1 MKTMQE
7 RSDGETTL
15 QLRARILIVATDDVA
30 GPELL
35 EDLRGHLGDA
45 HATEVMVTSPA
56 VEKSAF
62 RHALGDVDAASM
74 QAGRRLETSLDELNR
89 AGISASG
96 EIGDS
101 DPLVAAGDALR
112 QFAADE
118 VLIVAHVSDQA
129 RWFEDGL
136 FERAQAELEPAV
148 RMVTLRR
155 DEEDGPPHLAAV
167 EEAGPGLKPEP
178 GADHEVEISPNL
190 PRLTRGGLAGI
201 LIAIVGTIV
210 VIVLAG
216 TGPSIDSAGGAAQ
229 ILIAMAL
236 ALINMAHVVG
246 LTLLESV
253 HYRGGWQR
261 FFSRLSLTATPLAI
275 VANALISIID

>member
-1 MKTMQE
+1 MQKQRNGEAALRPKTQV
-7 RSDGETTL
+7 
-15 QLRARILIVATDDVA
+15 LIVATDEVA

-35 EDLRGHLGDA
+35 EELRGHLGEID
-45 HATEVMVTSPA
+45 ATEVLVTAPA
-56 VEKSAF
+56 VEKTLF

-74 QAGRRLETSLDELNR
+74 EARRRLETSLDELKR
-89 AGISASG
+89 AGVSASG

-101 DPLVAAGDALR
+101 DPLVAAGDALS

-118 VLIVAHVSDQA
+118 VLIVAHASDQA

-155 DEEDGPPHLAAV
+155 DGAEGPPHLADV
-167 EEAGPGLKPEP
+167 EESGAGLDPEP
-178 GADHEVEISPNL
+178 GADHEVELSPNL
-190 PRLTRGGLAGI
+190 PRLTRGGLIGI
-201 LIAIVGTIV
+201 LVAIVGTIV
-210 VIVLAG
+210 TIVLAAAGPG
-216 TGPSIDSAGGAAQ
+216 TDSAGGAAQ
-229 ILIAMAL
+229 ILIAMAV

-253 HYRGGWQR
+253 HYRGGWQS
-261 FFSRLSLTATPLAI
+261 FFSRLSLIATPLAI
-275 VANALISIID
+275 VANALISIFG

>member
-1 MKTMQE
+1 MQE
-7 RSDGETTL
+7 QRNGEATL
-15 QLRARILIVATDDVA
+15 QPHPRVLIVATDDVA
-30 GPELL
+30 GPELI
-35 EDLRGHLGDA
+35 EDLRGHLGEVD
-45 HATEVMVTSPA
+45 ATEVVVTSPA

-74 QAGRRLETSLDELNR
+74 EAGRRLETSLDELNR

-101 DPLVAAGDALR
+101 DPLIAAGDALR

-118 VLIVAHVSDQA
+118 VLIVAHASDQA

-136 FERAQAELEPAV
+136 FERAQTELEPVV

-155 DEEDGPPHLAAV
+155 DEEEGPPHLVAV
-167 EEAGPGLKPEP
+167 EESGPGLDPEP
-178 GADHEVEISPNL
+178 GADQEIEISPNL

-216 TGPSIDSAGGAAQ
+216 TGPGTDSAGGAAQ
-229 ILIAMAL
+229 ILIAMAV

-246 LTLLESV
+246 LTRLESV

-275 VANALISIID
+275 VANALISILS

>member
-1 MKTMQE
+1 MKT
-7 RSDGETTL
+7 L
-15 QLRARILIVATDDVA
+15 QPHARVLIVATDEVA
-30 GPELL
+30 GPELV
-35 EDLRGHLGDA
+35 EDLRLHLGDSA
-45 HATEVMVTSPA
+45 AAEVLVTSPA

-74 QAGRRLETSLDELNR
+74 EAGQRLETSLDELNR

-101 DPLVAAGDALR
+101 DPLIAAGDALR
-112 QFAADE
+112 QFNADE
-118 VLIVAHVSDQA
+118 VLIVAHASEQA

-136 FERAQAELEPAV
+136 FERAKTELEPAV

-155 DEEDGPPHLAAV
+155 DEDEGPPHLADV
-167 EEAGPGLKPEP
+167 EESGPGLDPEP
-178 GADHEVEISPNL
+178 GADHEVELSPNL

-201 LIAIVGTIV
+201 LIAIVGTII

-216 TGPSIDSAGGAAQ
+216 TGPGTDSAGGAAQ
-229 ILIAMAL
+229 ILIAMAV

-275 VANALISIID
+275 IASALITILD

>member
-1 MKTMQE
+1 MQVQ
-7 RSDGETTL
+7 SNSKATL
-15 QLRARILIVATDDVA
+15 QPQARVLIVATDDLA

-35 EDLRGHLGDA
+35 EELCGHLGDID
-45 HATEVMVTSPA
+45 ATEVLVTSPA
-56 VEKSAF
+56 VEKSPF

-74 QAGRRLETSLDELNR
+74 EAGRRLETSLDELNR

-101 DPLVAAGDALR
+101 DPLIAAGDALR

-118 VLIVAHVSDQA
+118 VLIVAHASDQA

-136 FERAQAELEPAV
+136 FQRAQTELEPAV

-155 DEEDGPPHLAAV
+155 DEEGPPHLAEV
-167 EEAGPGLKPEP
+167 EESGPGLDPEP
-178 GADHEVEISPNL
+178 GAEHEVGLSPNL

-216 TGPSIDSAGGAAQ
+216 TGPATDSAGGAAQ
-229 ILIAMAL
+229 ILIAMAI

-275 VANALISIID
+275 VANALISVLS